1 MIYINTKAKYH
12 NSKTIIDGIKFD
24 SKKEATRY
32 KELKLLLKN
41 GEIKE
46 LELQPRFTLQPKYRK
61 NGKTIRKI
69 EYVADFSYKDK
80 KGKHIIEDVKGIKT
94 EVYKLKK
101 KIFEY
106 KYPTLE
112 IKEI

>member
-12 NSKTIIDGIKFD
+12 NSKTIVDGIKFD

-32 KELKLLLKN
+32 TELKLLLKN

-46 LELQPRFTLQPKYRK
+46 LELQPRYMLQPKYKK
-61 NGKTIRKI
+61 NNKTIRSI
-69 EYVADFSYKDK
+69 EYVADFTYIDNN
-80 KGKHIIEDVKGIKT
+80 GKRIVEDVKGIKT

-101 KIFEY
+101 KMFEY
-106 KYPTLE
+106 RYNLE
-112 IKEI
+112 ITEI

>member
-24 SKKEATRY
+24 SKKESLRY
-32 KELKLLLKN
+32 QELKLLEKN
-41 GEIKE
+41 GDITE

-69 EYVADFSYKDK
+69 EYVADFSYRDK
-80 KGKHIIEDVKGIKT
+80 KGKHIVEDVKGIKT

>member
-12 NSKTIIDGIKFD
+12 NSKTIIDGIKFA
-24 SKKEATRY
+24 SKKESKRY
-32 KELKLLLKN
+32 QELKLLEKN
-41 GEIKE
+41 GDITE

-69 EYVADFSYKDK
+69 EYVADFSYRDK
-80 KGKHIIEDVKGIKT
+80 KGKHIVEDVKGIKT